1 VWRAGFGVRK
11 GLERRMASGGQQHI
25 LVIEESRI
33 LRDVVSDLLAQEGY
47 KVTAMDAG
55 LEVRQVLDRPGTA
68 FDLIVVNLQVSPV
81 STFDPLEWLREARLA
96 RRLATP
102 ILAITGPTGIAVA
115 VNRLRGLEAAGVQD
129 TRTLW
134 DQLAYRVRA
143 LLNPKEPDQR
153 AAVRTPSGLPVNV
166 RAGAGAA
173 VQGVIGNISRVGMFV
188 KLERP
193 PAPGQEVQL
202 QFILPDIPR
211 LFEVQARVV
220 WSVRRDAGVP
230 VPGMGVEFT
239 NLDAAGAGQI
249 NAFVRVELERFS
261 AAPPA

>member
-1 VWRAGFGVRK
+1 MAG
-11 GLERRMASGGQQHI
+11 GGQQQI

-33 LRDVVSDLLAQEGY
+33 LRDVISDLLAQEGF

-55 LEVRQVLDRPGTA
+55 LEARQVLERRAAA

-81 STFDPLEWLREARLA
+81 SQFDPLEWLRGERQA

-102 ILAITGPTGIAVA
+102 ILAITGPAGVAVA
-115 VNRLRGLEAAGVQD
+115 VERLRWLEAAGVQD

-134 DQLAYRVRA
+134 DQLAYRVRS

-153 AAVRTPSGLPVNV
+153 AAVRMPSGLPVNV
-166 RAGAGAA
+166 GIGTGA
-173 VQGVIGNISRVGMFV
+173 VQGVIGNISRIGMFV
-188 KLERP
+188 KLESP

-211 LFEVQARVV
+211 LFEVRARVV
-220 WSVRRDAGVP
+220 WSVRRDVGAP

-239 NLDAAGAGQI
+239 SLDAAGANQI
-249 NAFVRVELERFS
+249 NAFVRVELERFG
-261 AAPPA
+261 AAPAT